1 MNSAVYTLAVNACVA
16 FLFACVFAVIQV
28 SYPRQRGAGW
38 FCTTY
43 LIGML
48 TPLSELAVH
57 FVGWPTMFALA
68 SYGSFLVSVLM
79 MPLGLSAVA
88 ARAPPWRAVGAI
100 LALGVVAR
108 IAIWGGTR
116 DHILYELIYQ
126 SAFIAGAALSLYVA
140 IRVVRRDGGL
150 LWWGVIFIF
159 CLIVMHFATKP
170 FFAVY
175 LGSGANDKAYT
186 GSLYA
191 IFSQSTGGV
200 LIITAGLQIL
210 LVILATAIGRTTLD
224 SETDPLTSI
233 ANRRG
238 FDRQAS
244 RKIAKA
250 QAASSPLTVVAFDLD
265 HFKQIN
271 DRHGHATGDAVIRAF
286 ADLLRASLPVSAV
299 IARTG
304 GEEFVVLL
312 DRTAK
317 QGAWRAAE
325 EIRRALAVTDGHLPP
340 VTVSGGIAELQ
351 SGDTLAT
358 LLERA
363 DAWTYAAKA
372 DGRNRICPAAG
383 ASLEGLLASRREGRL
398 AVGSPRTENAAPTG
412 RDILDR
418 PRAD

>member
-1 MNSAVYTLAVNACVA
+1 MNSAVYTLAVNVCIAL
-16 FLFACVFAVIQV
+16 LFAGVFAVIRF

-38 FCTTY
+38 FCATY

-57 FVGWPTMFALA
+57 FVGWPTAFALA
-68 SYGSFLVSVLM
+68 SYSSFLVSVLT

-88 ARAPPWRAVGAI
+88 GRAPPWRAVGAI
-100 LALGVVAR
+100 AAWGIFAR

-116 DHILYELIYQ
+116 DHIVYELIYQ
-126 SAFIAGAALSLYVA
+126 SAFIAGSALSLIVA
-140 IRVVRRDGGL
+140 CGTVRRDSGR
-150 LWWGVIFIF
+150 LWWGVVFVF
-159 CLIVMHFATKP
+159 CLIAMHFATKP

-175 LGSGANDKAYT
+175 LGSGADDKAYT

-200 LIITAGLQIL
+200 LIVAAGLQVL
-210 LVILATAIGRTTLD
+210 LVILSTAIGRTTRD
-224 SETDPLTSI
+224 SETDPLTAI

-238 FDRQAS
+238 FDRQATQ
-244 RKIAKA
+244 KIAKA
-250 QAASSPLTVVAFDLD
+250 RSARSPLTVVAFDLD
-265 HFKQIN
+265 HFKEIN

-286 ADLLRASLPVSAV
+286 ADLLRETLPVSAV

-312 DRTAK
+312 DRTTMH
-317 QGAWRAAE
+317 GAWQVAE
-325 EIRRALAVTDGHLPP
+325 TVRHALAVTDGHLPA

-358 LLERA
+358 LLDRA

-372 DGRNRICPAAG
+372 DGRNRVWPAVEPSSMEPLALAG
-383 ASLEGLLASRREGRL
+383 
-398 AVGSPRTENAAPTG
+398 
-412 RDILDR
+412 
-418 PRAD
+418 